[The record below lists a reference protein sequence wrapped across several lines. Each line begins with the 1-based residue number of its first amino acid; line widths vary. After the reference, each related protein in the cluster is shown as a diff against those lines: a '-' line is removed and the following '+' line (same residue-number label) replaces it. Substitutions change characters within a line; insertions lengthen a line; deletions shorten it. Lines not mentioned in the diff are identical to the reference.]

1 MTTKEICSAAKANA
15 HYINNASTAA
25 KNKLLAD
32 IAVGLIADTGK
43 IVAANKIDVEAA
55 RANGMPEPMIDRLS
69 LDSDR
74 ISKIAE
80 AVRYVASLPDPVQQV
95 VGGGTFE
102 SGISVTKVRVPLGVI
117 GVIFESR
124 PNVCVDAAVLCL
136 KAGNAAVLRG
146 GKEAFNSNRALAEI
160 MISAIKANGFPA
172 ETVSLVSDITRDSVT
187 DLKQARGLLDL
198 LIPRGGGGL
207 IKAVTTASDVPVIE
221 TGEGN
226 CHVYV
231 DGSCSLNMAVNIIEN
246 AKTSRPGV
254 CNSIES
260 LLVHKDIAETALPLI
275 KERLDK
281 HNVIW
286 HGDEETRKY
295 IDAIPA
301 TEEDWGTEYLDY
313 EISCKIVGSVAEAIK
328 HINKYSTHHSE
339 AIITN
344 DFANAEKFTREVDSA
359 AVYVNASTRFT
370 DGGEFGLGAEIGI
383 ATGKLHARGP
393 MGLTELTTIKYVIKG
408 NGEIR

>member
-80 AVRYVASLPDPVQQV
+80 AVRYVAALPDPVQQV

-136 KAGNAAVLRG
+136 KSGNAAVLRG

-160 MISAIKANGFPA
+160 MISVIKANGFPA
-172 ETVSLVSDITRDSVT
+172 ETVSLVSDITRESVT

-226 CHVYV
+226 CHIYV
-231 DGSCSLNMAVNIIEN
+231 DKSCFLDMAVSIIEN

-275 KERLDK
+275 KKRLDK

-286 HGDEETRKY
+286 HGDEETCKY

-301 TEEDWGTEYLDY
+301 TEEDWGAEYLDY
-313 EISCKIVGSVAEAIK
+313 EISCKIVGSVSEAIE

-344 DFANAEKFTREVDSA
+344 DFANAEKFTKEVDSA

>member
-1 MTTKEICSAAKANA
+1 MTTKEICAAAKASA
-15 HYINNASTAA
+15 GYINNASTAA

-32 IAVGLIADTGK
+32 IADGLEQNANTI
-43 IVAANKIDVEAA
+43 ISANKIDVEAA

-69 LDSDR
+69 LDSAR
-74 ISKIAE
+74 IEKIAE

-146 GKEAFNSNRALAEI
+146 GKEAFNSNKALAEI

-172 ETVSLVSDITRDSVT
+172 ETVSLVSDITRESVT

-226 CHVYV
+226 CHIYV
-231 DGSCSLNMAVNIIEN
+231 DSSCSLDMAVSIIEN

-275 KERLDK
+275 KKRLDK

-313 EISCKIVGSVAEAIK
+313 EISCKVVESVSEAIE

-344 DFANAEKFTREVDSA
+344 DFANAEKFTKEVDSA